1 MNRVNTFKTVLWAI
15 VGLAASVGITR
26 FVFGL
31 GATTNLNDAT
41 PWGLWIGFDVLGGVA
56 LAAGGFVITAIVYIM
71 RREEF
76 RPLVKPAVLT
86 AFLGYLAVIVGLL
99 FDLGLPWNIWHMIV
113 FWNPHSP
120 LFEVGW
126 CVMLYTTV
134 LLLEFSPVPLEKAS
148 RYAKIRSFLMKFRF
162 PLVLLGIMLS
172 TLHQSSLGSL
182 FLIMPFKLYPLW
194 YSNILPILFFVSAIG
209 LGLGMITLESLVSR
223 YLYRKE
229 METKLLSGILRAAF
243 WVLGLYFVIRITDI
257 IITGK
262 APLIFSG
269 SWESILFV
277 LEIFFAV
284 IIPMILF
291 GIPKIRRNPTGQWVG
306 ASLVVVGMVFN
317 RINVGGLTMLR
328 ATGNIYIPSWMEI
341 AVSAGVVSMATL
353 IFLFSIEKFKVWDLP
368 PLDPDADPHKLPQ
381 FDRSSEVWLG
391 NPRVSARTKYSMA
404 FIIAMSL
411 GFALIPGR
419 KIHGDGIPDVTAEKA
434 RGGDKLFI
442 DGNRDNYGVLFDH
455 KKHIDKN
462 GGEQSCVLCHHMN
475 MPLDKQSGCY
485 DCHSSMYKTADAFD
499 HQWHESS
506 KRANLSCDDCHAPG
520 VEKTK
525 QSAQKCDYC
534 HKDLIPENSKIKIEG
549 YLAPSYVDAMHN
561 LCVSCHRT
569 KARELADKKD
579 LPLCKTCH
587 ESGLPD
593 YLKAEIKENL
603 AGPYFN
609 RVALPIADSTF
620 ILDEEGL

>member
-1 MNRVNTFKTVLWAI
+1 MNRVNSFKAILWAI
-15 VGLAASVGITR
+15 VGLATSVGITR

-41 PWGLWIGFDVLGGVA
+41 PWGLWIGFDVFSGVA

-99 FDLGLPWNIWHMIV
+99 FDLGLPWNIWHMII

-126 CVMLYTTV
+126 CVMLYTAV

-148 RYAKIRSFLMKFRF
+148 RYARIREFLMKFRF

-194 YSNILPILFFVSAIG
+194 YSNILPILYFVSAIG
-209 LGLGMITLESLVSR
+209 LGLAMITVESLVSG
-223 YLYRKE
+223 YLYKKE
-229 METKLLSGILRAAF
+229 LETALLSKILKAAF
-243 WVLGLYFVIRITDI
+243 WVLGLYLVIRISDI

-262 APLIFSG
+262 APLIISG
-269 SWESILFV
+269 SWESLLFILELSV
-277 LEIFFAV
+277 A
-284 IIPMILF
+284 IIVPMILF
-291 GIPKIRRNPTGQWVG
+291 GIPKTRRSPTGQWIG

-328 ATGNIYIPSWMEI
+328 ATGDIYLPSWMEI
-341 AVSAGVVSMATL
+341 TVSAGVVSMAVL
-353 IFLFSIEKFKVWDLP
+353 VFLFSIEKFKVWEVP
-368 PLDPDADPHKLPQ
+368 PADPDADPHKLPE

-391 NPRVSARTKYSMA
+391 NPKISARTKYSMA

-419 KIHGDGIPDVTAEKA
+419 RIHSDGIPDVTVQKA

-455 KKHIDKN
+455 KKHVDKN
-462 GGEQSCVLCHHMN
+462 GGEQSCVICHHMN

-485 DCHSSMYKTADAFD
+485 ECHSNMFRTADAFN
-499 HQWHESS
+499 HQWHETSV
-506 KRANLSCDDCHAPG
+506 RANLTCLDCHPAG
-520 VEKTK
+520 AEKTK
-525 QSAQKCDYC
+525 ETAKRCDNC
-534 HKDLIPENSKIKIEG
+534 HKDLVPQNSRIKIET
-549 YLAPSYVDAMHN
+549 YIAPSYVDAMHI
-561 LCVSCHRT
+561 LCVDCHRA
-569 KARELADKKD
+569 KSQELTDKKD

-593 YLKAEIKENL
+593 YLRVEIKENL
-603 AGPYFN
+603 MGPYFN
-609 RVALPIADSTF
+609 RVVLPRADSTF
-620 ILDEEGL
+620 IPEGRGL

>member
-1 MNRVNTFKTVLWAI
+1 MNRVNTFKTFLWAI

-71 RREEF
+71 KREEF

-86 AFLGYLAVIVGLL
+86 AFLGYIAVIVGLL
-99 FDLGLPWNIWHMIV
+99 FDLGLPWNIWHMII

-126 CVMLYTTV
+126 CVMLYTAV

-148 RYAKIRSFLMKFRF
+148 RYAKIRNFLMKFRF

-194 YSNILPILFFVSAIG
+194 YSNILPILFFISAIG
-209 LGLGMITLESLVSR
+209 LGLAMITVES
-223 YLYRKE
+223 
-229 METKLLSGILRAAF
+229 LLSGYLYKRELETDLLSRILKAAF
-243 WVLGLYFVIRITDI
+243 WVLGTYLVVRIADI
-257 IITGK
+257 VITGK

-269 SWESILFV
+269 SWESLLFM
-277 LEIFFAV
+277 LEISIAV
-284 IIPMILF
+284 IIPMVLF
-291 GIPKIRRNPTGQWVG
+291 GIPRIRRNPTGQWTG
-306 ASLVVVGMVFN
+306 ASLVVLGMVFY

-328 ATGNIYIPSWMEI
+328 ATGDIYIPSWMEI
-341 AVSAGVVSMATL
+341 IVSAGVVSMATL
-353 IFLFSIEKFKVWDLP
+353 VFLFSIEKFKVWEAP
-368 PLDPDADPHKLPQ
+368 PVDPQADPHKLPE

-391 NPRVSARTKYSMA
+391 NPRISARTKYSMA
-404 FIIAMSL
+404 FIVALSL
-411 GFALIPGR
+411 GFALIPGN
-419 KIHGDGIPDVTAEKA
+419 KIKSDGIPDITAEKA
-434 RGGDKLFI
+434 RGGDRLFI

-455 KKHIDKN
+455 KKHVDKN

-475 MPLDKQSGCY
+475 MPLDKESGCY
-485 DCHSSMYKTADAFD
+485 ECHSSMYKTADAFD
-499 HQWHESS
+499 HEWH
-506 KRANLSCDDCHAPG
+506 KTDRRVNLACYDCHEAG

-525 QSAQKCDYC
+525 QSATECSHC
-534 HKDLIPENSKIKIEG
+534 HKDLIPENSLIKIDS
-549 YLAPSYVDAMHN
+549 YTALSYVDAMHT
-561 LCVSCHRT
+561 LCVDCHRL
-569 KARELADKKD
+569 KAQELADKKD
-579 LPLCKTCH
+579 LALCKACH
-587 ESGLPD
+587 ESELPD
-593 YLKAEIKENL
+593 YLRVEIKENL
-603 AGPYFN
+603 SGPYFN
-609 RVALPIADSTF
+609 RVVIPRVDSANIF
-620 ILDEEGL
+620 GSRGL

>member
-1 MNRVNTFKTVLWAI
+1 MDRVNTFKTVLWAI

-71 RREEF
+71 KREEYH
-76 RPLVKPAVLT
+76 PLVRPAVLT

-126 CVMLYTTV
+126 CVMLYTAV

-148 RYAKIRSFLMKFRF
+148 RYAKIRNFLMRFRF

-194 YSNILPILFFVSAIG
+194 YSNILPVLFFVSAIG
-209 LGLGMITLESLVSR
+209 LGLAMIIIESLVSG
-223 YLYRKE
+223 YLYQRDL
-229 METKLLSGILRAAF
+229 ETKLLSGILKAAF
-243 WVLGLYFVIRITDI
+243 WVLGTYLVIRIADI

-262 APLIFSG
+262 SSLIFSG
-269 SWESILFV
+269 SWESVLFIT
-277 LEIFFAV
+277 EISIAV
-284 IIPMILF
+284 IIPMVLF
-291 GIPKIRRNPTGQWVG
+291 GVTKIRRNPAGQWAG
-306 ASLVVVGMVFN
+306 ASLVVVGMVFY

-328 ATGNIYIPSWMEI
+328 ATGDIYIPSWMEVT
-341 AVSAGVVSMATL
+341 VSAGVVSLATL
-353 IFLFSIEKFKVWDLP
+353 VFLFSIEKFKVWEIP
-368 PLDPDADPHKLPQ
+368 PVDPDADPHKLPE

-391 NPRVSARTKYSMA
+391 NPRISARTKFSMA
-404 FIIAMSL
+404 FILAMSV
-411 GFALIPGR
+411 GFALIPGN
-419 KIHGDGIPDVTAEKA
+419 KIQSDGIPEVTAEKA

-455 KKHIDKN
+455 KKHIDNN
-462 GGEQSCVLCHHMN
+462 GGDRSCVLCHHMN
-475 MPLDKQSGCY
+475 MPMDKQSGCY
-485 DCHSSMYKTADAFD
+485 ECHSNMYQTADAFG
-499 HQWHESS
+499 HKWHSTDA
-506 KRANLSCDDCHAPG
+506 RANLPCRECHAAG

-525 QSAQKCDYC
+525 ATAQKCDYC
-534 HKDLIPENSKIKIEG
+534 HKDLFPENSRIKIEG
-549 YLAPSYVDAMHN
+549 YMAPSYVDAFHD
-561 LCVSCHRT
+561 LCVECHRI
-569 KARELADKKD
+569 KAGEIAEKKD
-579 LPLCKTCH
+579 LALCRTCH
-587 ESGLPD
+587 ESQLPD
-593 YLKAEIKENL
+593 YLRVEIKDNL
-603 AGPYFN
+603 SGPYFN
-609 RVALPIADSTF
+609 RVVLPRADSTL
-620 ILDEEGL
+620 ILHEEEL